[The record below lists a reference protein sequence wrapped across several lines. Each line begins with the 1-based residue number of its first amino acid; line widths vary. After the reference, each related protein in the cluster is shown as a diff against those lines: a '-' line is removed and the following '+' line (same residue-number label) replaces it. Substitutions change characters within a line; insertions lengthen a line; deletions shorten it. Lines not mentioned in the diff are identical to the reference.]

1 MNHISIRNKIIIKQF
16 IKFLKK
22 NNALY
27 SYIYYLRRE
36 EKRHIKDNDITYL
49 LLFSKFTPS
58 NDNLF
63 KVINGKY
70 LACLLIKHAFIWAFT
85 KDGYNYWNDLSNEWE
100 TMLYKLFK
108 EKRWLTEK

>member
-1 MNHISIRNKIIIKQF
+1 MNHISIRNKVIIKQF

-27 SYIYYLRRE
+27 SYIFYLRRE
-36 EKRHIKDNDITYL
+36 EKRHIKDNDIIYL
-49 LLFSKFTPS
+49 LLFSEFTPY

-63 KVINGKY
+63 KIINGKY
-70 LACLLIKHAFIWAFT
+70 LACRLIKRAFIWSFT

-100 TMLYKLFK
+100 VMVDKLFK
-108 EKRWLTEK
+108 EKKWLTEK